1 MTSSSTTDT
10 PGPQGPADIAASL
23 VDLTTRGAA
32 RLRSAGDLDEL
43 RAAEAEVVGKRSELA
58 RLHNRLG
65 SLLPDDRRQAGASIN
80 AARAELAALVAVR
93 RSELEAADRR
103 RRLEDDRLDLTETA
117 ARRDLRTGPLV
128 ADHGHVHL
136 VTQTR
141 DLLEDIF
148 TGMGF
153 AVAEGPE
160 AETDWYNFEA
170 LNLPRDHPARSLWDT
185 LYLDLGAPET
195 VLLRTHTS
203 PVQVHLMEQQSPPIY
218 AVMPGR
224 VYRKETTDARHLPV
238 FHQLEGLVVDR
249 GISFADLAGTIESFT
264 AALFGPGMQARLR
277 PSYFPFTE
285 PSAEFDVTCP
295 ICAGSGCRTCSQSGW
310 IELGGCGM
318 VDPNVFAAVDIDP
331 EVWTGF
337 AFGFGIDRLA
347 MIRTGLGDIRAL
359 LENDVRFLTQF

>member
-1 MTSSSTTDT
+1 VE
-10 PGPQGPADIAASL
+10 G
-23 VDLTTRGAA
+23 
-32 RLRSAGDLDEL
+32 
-43 RAAEAEVVGKRSELA
+43 VVLGKRSDLA
-58 RLHNRLG
+58 RLNTRLG
-65 SLLPDDRRQAGASIN
+65 ALDADGRRHAGAAIN
-80 AARAELAALVAVR
+80 AVRTELSEAAVARRRVLEAEARRARLAA
-93 RSELEAADRR
+93 
-103 RRLEDDRLDLTETA
+103 DRLDLTETA
-117 ARRDLRTGPLV
+117 ERRHLPGGPLV
-128 ADHGHVHL
+128 ATRGHLHL
-136 VTQTR
+136 VTRTR
-141 DLLEDIF
+141 TTLEDIF

-170 LNLPRDHPARSLWDT
+170 LNLPAGHPARSMWDT
-185 LYLDLGAPET
+185 LYLDLGPPET

-203 PVQVHLMEQQSPPIY
+203 PVQIHLMEEQGPPIR

-238 FHQLEGLVVDR
+238 FHQIEALVVDH
-249 GISFADLAGTIESFT
+249 GISFADLAGTIDTFT
-264 AALFGPGMQARLR
+264 RAFFGDGFETRLR

-295 ICAGSGCRTCSQSGW
+295 VCGGQGCRTCSGSGW

-318 VDPNVFAAVDIDP
+318 VDPNVFAAVGIDP
-331 EVWTGF
+331 EEWTGF

-359 LENDVRFLTQF
+359 LENDLRFLHQF